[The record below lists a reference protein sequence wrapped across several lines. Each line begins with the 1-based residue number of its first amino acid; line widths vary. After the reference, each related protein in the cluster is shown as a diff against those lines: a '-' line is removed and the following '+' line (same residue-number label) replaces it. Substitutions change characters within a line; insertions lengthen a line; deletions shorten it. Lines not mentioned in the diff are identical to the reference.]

1 MRYVFLALVC
11 MISAQLSAQE
21 GASSRRNFT
30 GGLVAGG
37 VTSQI
42 SGDGL
47 GGWDKFGVTAGA
59 WVSVPL
65 SEQLS
70 ATMSMKFINKGSRT
84 KLDTLTYNTF
94 GYYLNYVEV
103 PIWFSYSVSRKEP
116 GKMVVNLGPY
126 AGYLFNQKIVSNGYD
141 YSVNPPFEQI
151 DIGIE
156 AGVSFWITPKFSVN
170 FMTSTSV
177 LPTRPNPAQVNPLSY
192 YEKGNYNQT
201 LQLTFCKG
209 FGERASVKAPG
220 ARAF

>member
-1 MRYVFLALVC
+1 MSTVMLA
-11 MISAQLSAQE
+11 QQE
-21 GASSRRNFT
+21 GASSRRNFK

-47 GGWDKFGVTAGA
+47 GGWDKFGFTAGA
-59 WVSVPL
+59 WVSVPFT
-65 SEQLS
+65 EQLS
-70 ATMSMKFINKGSRT
+70 AAMSMKFINKGSRT

-103 PIWFSYSVSRKEP
+103 PIWLCYSVSKKEP

-126 AGYLFNQKIVSNGYD
+126 AGYLFKQKIISNGFD
-141 YSVNPPFEQI
+141 YVVNPPFENI

-177 LPTRPNPAQVNPLSY
+177 LPTRPNPSQVNKTNY
-192 YEKGNYNQT
+192 YEMGNYNQT

-209 FGERASVKAPG
+209 F
-220 ARAF
+220 